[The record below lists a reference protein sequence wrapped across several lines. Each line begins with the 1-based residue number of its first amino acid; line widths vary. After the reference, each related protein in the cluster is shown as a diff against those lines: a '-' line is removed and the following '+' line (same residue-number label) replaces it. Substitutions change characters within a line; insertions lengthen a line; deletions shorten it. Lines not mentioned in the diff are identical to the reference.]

1 MIMSA
6 ARAGGII
13 ANSQNQ
19 KIFLDN
25 VEIQNSLLKIALKK
39 GLKEQFFRYIVH
51 LPKTIKNTYSRKS
64 LLTGPL
70 EKTNQC
76 YAIRKFLE

>member
-13 ANSQNQ
+13 KIVKTK
-19 KIFLDN
+19 KIFFDN

-39 GLKEQFFRYIVH
+39 GLKEQFF
-51 LPKTIKNTYSRKS
+51 
-64 LLTGPL
+64 
-70 EKTNQC
+70 
-76 YAIRKFLE
+76 